1 MELPD
6 RKERLVDLLLHLFR
20 HGRITLA
27 GALRLFGA
35 EREQHATL
43 RKDLE
48 LLTTRGAVRMEV
60 RGRENEWILAS
71 PVDLGARGDLDR
83 VALASVITPTPG
95 ATRGRAP

>member
-27 GALRLFGA
+27 GALRLFDA

-48 LLTTRGAVRMEV
+48 LLASRGAVRVE
-60 RGRENEWILAS
+60 
-71 PVDLGARGDLDR
+71 LGPA
-83 VALASVITPTPG
+83 
-95 ATRGRAP
+95 GRAN